1 MHNIIDLPYSSK
13 KNQTMK
19 KTTLLLVTGFFIG
32 CTLGLQH
39 AWAQAST
46 FGNTFV
52 FSQGAVTLHAG
63 NHSFLNA
70 SAGVQPG
77 TVGTARNNALG
88 IGVLAYMPAATW
100 SNASNTAHVDGYVRS
115 YQGNAFV
122 FPIGDNGNYRPA
134 AVSTASL
141 TNPVDAAYYGVDP
154 SVAITSSL
162 LGGNEPVLPTG
173 GPFATTATAA
183 GIDAVSNKEYWDIN
197 GAAATKITLTWNAA
211 SALGTLTSNTLAKA
225 SIVGWN
231 GTQWVALPST
241 VDATSILGGTST
253 LTAGSITTN
262 AALVPNTYSVYTLAS
277 ICTPVNAGTITGTP
291 TLCLGANTAL
301 VLTGA
306 DAGGVWSS
314 SNTTVATVS
323 STGVVTAHTA
333 GNATI
338 SYTVTPAGNCPSAT
352 STFDLTVTTCDTDGD
367 GVLDSTELA
376 DGTDPNDPCESVQAH
391 ATVTP
396 SPAFLNGDCD
406 GDGLNNGEEIGPD
419 QTNPWDSNSNG
430 IPNYLEPNNHHAAE
444 DNVEVFNIITPN
456 GDGLNDVFIIR
467 NLELYPENSL
477 DIYNRWGVQVYGV
490 DGYGQNGN
498 YFKGISEGRATMKQ
512 SEGLPV
518 GTYWYVLRYKITN
531 ETWKERVGY
540 LYLTN

>member
-1 MHNIIDLPYSSK
+1 
-13 KNQTMK
+13 MK

-32 CTLGLQH
+32 CTLGLQQ

-46 FGNTFV
+46 FGNTFI
-52 FSQGAVTLHAG
+52 FKQGNVTLHAG

-77 TVGTARNNALG
+77 IVGTARNNATG
-88 IGVLAYMPAATW
+88 IGVLAYMPSATW

-115 YQGNAFV
+115 YQANAFV
-122 FPIGDNGNYRPA
+122 FPIGDNGVYRPA
-134 AVSTASL
+134 AVSTATL
-141 TNPVDAAYYGVDP
+141 TNPTDAAYYGVNP

-162 LGGNEPVLPTG
+162 LGGNEPVLPTD
-173 GPFATTATAA
+173 GPFAITATAA
-183 GIDAVSNKEYWDIN
+183 GIEQVSNNEYWDIN
-197 GAAATKITLTWNAA
+197 GATAAKITLTWNAA
-211 SALGTLTSNTLAKA
+211 SALGTLTSNTLAKV

-231 GTQWVALPST
+231 GTQWVVLPST
-241 VDATSILGGTST
+241 VDATSILGGAST
-253 LTAGSITTN
+253 ITAGSISTN

-291 TLCLGANTAL
+291 TLCLGASTAL

-314 SNTTVATVS
+314 SNTAVATVS
-323 STGVVTAHTA
+323 TTGVVTAQTA

-352 STFDLTVTTCDTDGD
+352 STFVLTVTTCDTDGD

-376 DGTDPNDPCESVQAH
+376 DGTNPNDPCEAVQAH
-391 ATVTP
+391 ATETP
-396 SPAFLNGDCD
+396 SQAFLNGDCD

-419 QTNPWDSNSNG
+419 LTNPWDSNGNG
-430 IPNYLEPNNHHAAE
+430 IPNYLEPNNHVPAE
-444 DNVEVFNIITPN
+444 DNVVVYNLLTPN
-456 GDGLNDVFIIR
+456 GDGENDILII
-467 NLELYPENSL
+467 NNIELYPENSL
-477 DIYNRWGVQVYGV
+477 EIFNRWGAQVYGV
-490 DGYGQNGN
+490 NGYGHNGK
-498 YFKGISEGRATMKQ
+498 FFRGISEGKITINQ

-518 GTYWYVLRYKITN
+518 GTYWYVLKYKNTN
-531 ETWKERVGY
+531 GVWKQKIGY
-540 LYLTN
+540 LYINK